1 MGRMY
6 KTAKPKGSQ
15 LVAMA
20 DDPYDF
26 ENDDYEES
34 STPNFEPFFYARTDE
49 EQATR
54 IFGESDDEEFTG
66 FIEAEQVPRKPEH
79 SRVARS
85 HHREDEERYT

>member
-1 MGRMY
+1 M
-6 KTAKPKGSQ
+6 
-15 LVAMA
+15 L
-20 DDPYDF
+20 
-26 ENDDYEES
+26 
-34 STPNFEPFFYARTDE
+34 NFERTDE

-54 IFGESDDEEFTG
+54 IFGESDNEEFTG

>member
-1 MGRMY
+1 
-6 KTAKPKGSQ
+6 
-15 LVAMA
+15 MA
-20 DDPYDF
+20 DDSYDF
-26 ENDDYEES
+26 KNDDYEES
-34 STPNFEPFFYARTDE
+34 STPNFEPSFMLNFETTDK

-54 IFGESDDEEFTG
+54 IFGESDNEEFTD